1 MIALLRH
8 SSSIPLFLL
17 WSFLWIMGGLWI
29 VRSSFRLYKREETLA
44 GIAVGAVLENFF
56 TNLIAQVISLVP
68 AIWVASS
75 LVFVIGV
82 AFSFPFSKEKLK
94 GMFRFSIYP
103 GQIIV
108 LLGLT
113 YVLTIVGRGMAIL
126 DDYQNLPIAS
136 VLATGDIPPH
146 FPLDPSV
153 QMNYHYFDLLFSAQL
168 MRVLGLN
175 VWTAV
180 DLVRGFG
187 RSLSVVLASLWIW
200 RITRSGLAAF
210 IAGSFGLFS
219 GGTRWLMLLLPVGL
233 LQKISANLHMIGTG
247 AATAPDFFTALTSPT
262 GIDGA
267 GSFPLPFA
275 YFNGMNYPSVWLYHA
290 GAGAISGSIGSF
302 LLLSYNRWR
311 DWRGGAALV
320 MLLAA
325 RAISTETSIVN
336 LALGL
341 GVVAVIYMIVNRS
354 FKIPS
359 TLLKWTYLLIPA
371 GIIIAFQGGVLTGV
385 VSGFLSKLAGQA
397 SSSYFSF
404 TFAMSWPPSFLSSHL
419 GELSLGNPYQLITA
433 LFEIGPMIIVLP
445 LVFIWGYKAFRA
457 GRWYEA
463 AVIVLPLVYIP
474 ILLIQYTGNAGPTAL
489 NRLQSKLYGLAS
501 GNFAIASLWLWGK
514 NRKEWVKAGIAFLLF
529 IAMFGGIVLF
539 GLELISAPK
548 PVYSYYLSS
557 LDAQME
563 AKYWDK
569 LEKDAVIYDPIT
581 SRPAVVFG
589 RPTDSGITWYENK
602 PEWEVLSSHPDPVKL
617 SDAGF
622 DYVYV
627 GFEHWD
633 KHEAE
638 YQRMLETPCVKLVD
652 EVVFDG
658 YPYDFRRLMDIRAC
672 KSSP

>member
-1 MIALLRH
+1 
-8 SSSIPLFLL
+8 
-17 WSFLWIMGGLWI
+17 
-29 VRSSFRLYKREETLA
+29 
-44 GIAVGAVLENFF
+44 
-56 TNLIAQVISLVP
+56 
-68 AIWVASS
+68 
-75 LVFVIGV
+75 
-82 AFSFPFSKEKLK
+82 
-94 GMFRFSIYP
+94 
-103 GQIIV
+103 
-108 LLGLT
+108 
-113 YVLTIVGRGMAIL
+113 
-126 DDYQNLPIAS
+126 
-136 VLATGDIPPH
+136 
-146 FPLDPSV
+146 
-153 QMNYHYFDLLFSAQL
+153 
-168 MRVLGLN
+168 
-175 VWTAV
+175 
-180 DLVRGFG
+180 
-187 RSLSVVLASLWIW
+187 
-200 RITRSGLAAF
+200 
-210 IAGSFGLFS
+210 
-219 GGTRWLMLLLPVGL
+219 
-233 LQKISANLHMIGTG
+233 
-247 AATAPDFFTALTSPT
+247 
-262 GIDGA
+262 
-267 GSFPLPFA
+267 
-275 YFNGMNYPSVWLYHA
+275 
-290 GAGAISGSIGSF
+290 
-302 LLLSYNRWR
+302 
-311 DWRGGAALV
+311 
-320 MLLAA
+320 
-325 RAISTETSIVN
+325 
-336 LALGL
+336 
-341 GVVAVIYMIVNRS
+341 
-354 FKIPS
+354 
-359 TLLKWTYLLIPA
+359 
-371 GIIIAFQGGVLTGV
+371 
-385 VSGFLSKLAGQA
+385 
-397 SSSYFSF
+397 
-404 TFAMSWPPSFLSSHL
+404 MSWPPSFLSSHL

-514 NRKEWVKAGIAFLLF
+514 NRREWVKAGIAFLLF
-529 IAMFGGIVLF
+529 VAMFGGIVLF
-539 GLELISAPK
+539 GLELISVPK
-548 PVYSYYLSS
+548 PVYSYYLSV

-658 YPYDFRRLMDIRAC
+658 YPYDFRRLMDIRTC